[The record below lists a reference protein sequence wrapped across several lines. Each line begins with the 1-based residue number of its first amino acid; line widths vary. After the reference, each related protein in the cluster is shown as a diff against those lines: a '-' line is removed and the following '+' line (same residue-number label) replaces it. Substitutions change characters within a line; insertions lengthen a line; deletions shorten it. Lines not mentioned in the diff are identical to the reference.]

1 MQMRTVKVARQA
13 RANLHVKFATMV
25 ESAINAAKTF
35 IINAI
40 CKFELKCPPALEPTL
55 PPVII
60 PPVRASGETQ
70 SGIIFIATLEA
81 ACCAFFAISAGSF
94 SLAREK
100 IIASKNKNPT
110 KTIAQIKQI
119 SCAQG

>member
-1 MQMRTVKVARQA
+1 MRTVKVARRA
-13 RANLHVKFATMV
+13 RANLHVKFATTAA
-25 ESAINAAKTF
+25 SAINAAKTF

-40 CKFELKCPPALEPTL
+40 CKFEPKCPPALEPTL

-70 SGIIFIATLEA
+70 SGIIFIATLEI
-81 ACCAFFAISAGSF
+81 ACCAFCAIFADGF
-94 SLAREK
+94 FLAREK
-100 IIASKNKNPT
+100 IIAPKNKNPT
-110 KTIAQIKQI
+110 KMIAQIKQI

>member
-1 MQMRTVKVARQA
+1 MSPGGLEQ
-13 RANLHVKFATMV
+13 NLHVKFATTAA
-25 ESAINAAKTF
+25 SAINAAKTF

-40 CKFELKCPPALEPTL
+40 CKFEPKCPPALEPTL

-60 PPVRASGETQ
+60 PPVRASGD
-70 SGIIFIATLEA
+70 IIFIATLEI
-81 ACCAFFAISAGSF
+81 ACCAFCAIFADGF
-94 SLAREK
+94 FLAREK
-100 IIASKNKNPT
+100 IIAPKNKNPT